1 MVVAEV
7 VKEDNVFPMIPAGA
21 AVRDM
26 IIEPPKHKLDKPT
39 GSDMTAARPLPAADP
54 IGTHTISLF
63 VNNKPGVLVRVAL
76 VFSRRGFNIESLVVS
91 PGVEGRFS
99 RMTITCSGRKD
110 DLEQIIKQLAKLVD
124 VVHAIDHTTDVTYS
138 VEIALVKL
146 ECALEERTPI
156 LQIAEHY
163 KARVVDF
170 GTDSLILQAHG
181 SSEKLD
187 ALIELLRPF
196 RLVELVRSGKLLMAR
211 GERVT

>member
-1 MVVAEV
+1 
-7 VKEDNVFPMIPAGA
+7 
-21 AVRDM
+21 
-26 IIEPPKHKLDKPT
+26 
-39 GSDMTAARPLPAADP
+39 MTAAARPAPAADP
-54 IGTHTISLF
+54 IGTHAISVF

-91 PGVEGRFS
+91 PGVEDRFS

-110 DLEQIIKQLAKLVD
+110 DLAQVVKQVAKLVD
-124 VVHAIDHTTDVTYS
+124 VVHAIDHTTDLTYS
-138 VEIALVKL
+138 VEIALIKL
-146 ECALEERTPI
+146 ECPLEERTPI

-170 GTDSLILQAHG
+170 GKDSLILQAHG

-196 RLVELVRSGKLLMAR
+196 SLVELVRSGKLLMAR

>member
-1 MVVAEV
+1 MS
-7 VKEDNVFPMIPAGA
+7 A
-21 AVRDM
+21 ATL
-26 IIEPPKHKLDKPT
+26 P
-39 GSDMTAARPLPAADP
+39 SDTPSN
-54 IGTHTISLF
+54 IHTISLF

-91 PGVEGRFS
+91 PGADAQGRFS
-99 RMTITCSGRKD
+99 RMTITCSGAPEV
-110 DLEQIIKQLAKLVD
+110 LEQVVKQLAKLVD
-124 VVHAIDHTTDVTYS
+124 VVHAIDHTRDLSYE

-146 ECALEERTPI
+146 HCPLDQRTQI

-170 GTDSLILQAHG
+170 AATSIVIQAHG

-196 RLVELVRSGKLLMAR
+196 RVVELVRSGKLLMAR
-211 GERVT
+211 GEATT